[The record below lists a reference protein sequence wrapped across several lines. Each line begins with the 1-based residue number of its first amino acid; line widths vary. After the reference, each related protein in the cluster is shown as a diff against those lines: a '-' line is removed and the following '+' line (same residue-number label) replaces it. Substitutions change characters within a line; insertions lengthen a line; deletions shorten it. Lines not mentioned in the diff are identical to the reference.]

1 VGGRVTRYPLKLSF
15 GYGVWPYEDSQGN
28 LWLGDQSGVF
38 RLRDGQVTRYTEQ
51 DGVPTRTFLR
61 PYCEDDEGQSAL
73 AHIEELQPDVVVLDI
88 DMPPPDGLAVARRLH
103 EQRSAVAA
111 IFLTM
116 HKDEALL
123 NAALEVGVKG
133 FIVKDGAASEIVG
146 CIKAVAAGQSF
157 FSPTL
162 SGHLLARRNRADSL
176 AGQSSSINDLTASE
190 RRVLLL
196 IGESKTNQQI
206 AGELFISV
214 RTVEHH
220 RSNICAKLGLSGKNA
235 LLTFALTHK
244 SEL

>member
-1 VGGRVTRYPLKLSF
+1 MSKEIRIVIADDHPIFRRGLRAVIEADPLLKVLA
-15 GYGVWPYEDSQGN
+15 EAD
-28 LWLGDQSGVF
+28 
-38 RLRDGQVTRYTEQ
+38 DGE
-51 DGVPTRTFLR
+51 
-61 PYCEDDEGQSAL
+61 SAL
-73 AHIEELQPDVVVLDI
+73 ARIQELHPDVVVLDI
-88 DMPPPDGLAVARRLH
+88 DMPPPDGLAVARQLR
-103 EQRSAVAA
+103 EQRLAVSV

-123 NAALEVGVKG
+123 NAALDAGVKG
-133 FIVKDGAASEIVG
+133 FIVKDGAATEIVG

-162 SGHLLARRNRADSL
+162 SGHLLSRRNHADSL
-176 AGQSSSINDLTASE
+176 ASQSTSLNDLTPSE

-196 IGESKTNQQI
+196 VAESKSNKEI
-206 AGELFISV
+206 AEKMFISV

-244 SEL
+244 PEL

>member
-1 VGGRVTRYPLKLSF
+1 MRREIRILIADDHPIFRRGLRTVIEADPLLK
-15 GYGVWPYEDSQGN
+15 VVAEA
-28 LWLGDQSGVF
+28 
-38 RLRDGQVTRYTEQ
+38 
-51 DGVPTRTFLR
+51 
-61 PYCEDDEGQSAL
+61 DDGQSAL
-73 AHIEELQPDVVVLDI
+73 ALIRELQPNVAVLDI
-88 DMPPPDGLAVARRLH
+88 NMPAPDGLAIARLVQ
-103 EQRSAVAA
+103 EQQMRVKV

-123 NAALEVGVKG
+123 DAALEAGVKG
-133 FIVKDGAASEIVG
+133 FIVKDGAANEIVG

-162 SGHLLARRNRADSL
+162 SGHLITRRNRVDAL
-176 AGQSSSINDLTASE
+176 AGQSPSINGLTASE

-196 IGESKTNQQI
+196 VAEAKSNKEI
-206 AGELFISV
+206 AEKMFISV

-220 RSNICAKLGLSGKNA
+220 RSNICAKLGLTGKNA

>member
-1 VGGRVTRYPLKLSF
+1 MSKEIRIVIADDHPIFRRGLRVVIESDPLLK
-15 GYGVWPYEDSQGN
+15 VVAEA
-28 LWLGDQSGVF
+28 
-38 RLRDGQVTRYTEQ
+38 
-51 DGVPTRTFLR
+51 
-61 PYCEDDEGQSAL
+61 DDGQSAL
-73 AHIEELQPDVVVLDI
+73 ARIREIQPDVAVLDI
-88 DMPPPDGLAVARRLH
+88 DMPPPDGLEVARWIR
-103 EQRSAVAA
+103 EQRLAVEA

-123 NAALEVGVKG
+123 NAALDAGVKG
-133 FIVKDGAASEIVG
+133 FIIKDGAANEIVG

-162 SGHLLARRNRADSL
+162 SGHLLNRRNRADAL
-176 AGQSSSINDLTASE
+176 ARQSPSINDLTASE

-196 IGESKTNQQI
+196 VAESKTNKEI

-220 RSNICAKLGLSGKNA
+220 RSNICAKLGLTGKQA

>member
-1 VGGRVTRYPLKLSF
+1 LAKTKAKIKVILADDHHIVRAGIRQLLESAKDIQVIA
-15 GYGVWPYEDSQGN
+15 EA
-28 LWLGDQSGVF
+28 GDGEEAQ
-38 RLRDGQVTRYTEQ
+38 
-51 DGVPTRTFLR
+51 
-61 PYCEDDEGQSAL
+61 AL
-73 AHIEELQPDVVVLDI
+73 IQQHKPDVAVLDI
-88 DMPPPDGLAVARRLH
+88 NMPPPDGFAIAREIQQARLSV
-103 EQRSAVAA
+103 EA

-123 NAALEVGVKG
+123 NAALDVGVKG
-133 FIVKDGAASEIVG
+133 FIVKDGAANEIVG

-157 FSPTL
+157 FSPAL
-162 SGHLLARRNRADSL
+162 SSHLLTRRNKAEKPG
-176 AGQSSSINDLTASE
+176 AQSHSIRDLTASE

-196 IGESKTNQQI
+196 VAESKSNKEI
-206 AGELFISV
+206 AGEMFISV